1 LISAFCGRSR
11 TLSDFCYTDTLS
23 ARHSVNKR
31 LSGRFFILSI
41 IQTIKKLTGWFLAVV
56 VLEAAI
62 NAL

>member
-1 LISAFCGRSR
+1 MGQ
-11 TLSDFCYTDTLS
+11 DKGTLS
-23 ARHSVNKR
+23 ARHSANKR

-62 NAL
+62 SAL